1 MPVEVIEEQAQ
12 TWASLLAKAGAEVSV
27 VDGRST
33 VGGGSL
39 PGETLP
45 TRLVAIQAP
54 SPDDLARRLRLG
66 QPAVVG
72 RIEEDRFLLDP
83 RTVMPEQEGTLIERV
98 KLALT

>member
-1 MPVEVIEEQAQ
+1 M
-12 TWASLLAKAGAEVSV
+12 
-27 VDGRST
+27 DGRST

-45 TRLVAIQAP
+45 TKLVAVQVH

-72 RIEEDRFLLDP
+72 RIEEDRFLLDL
-83 RTVMPEQEGTLIERV
+83 RTVMPEQEGTLMERV
-98 KLALT
+98 KLALI